1 MQDTNATEIKLYS
14 VVNIDLKLYLRFY
27 INGKAKGKPENFGN
41 QPSKE
46 LTEQL
51 NFRVT
56 KEMKE
61 EVKAKDDPPEFCRQA
76 IQEKLDR
83 EK

>member
-1 MQDTNATEIKLYS
+1 MPD
-14 VVNIDLKLYLRFY
+14 R
-27 INGKAKGKPENFGN
+27 KGKPENFGN

-46 LTEQL
+46 LTDQL
-51 NFRVT
+51 SFRVT

-76 IQEKLDR
+76 IQKALDEDR
-83 EK
+83 QK

>member
-1 MQDTNATEIKLYS
+1 MPNP
-14 VVNIDLKLYLRFY
+14 
-27 INGKAKGKPENFGN
+27 KGNPQNFEPAQPKGN
-41 QPSKE
+41 EP
-46 LTEQL
+46 LTDQL
-51 NFRVT
+51 SFRVT

>member
-1 MQDTNATEIKLYS
+1 MPNP
-14 VVNIDLKLYLRFY
+14 
-27 INGKAKGKPENFGN
+27 KGNPQNFDN
-41 QPSKE
+41 PQSQE

-61 EVKAKDDPPEFCRQA
+61 AVKAQDNPPEFCRRA
-76 IQEKLDR
+76 IQKALDEDR
-83 EK
+83 EQQPE